1 MDLSRLTPETGSR
14 EPLKAVEEIHWSHQ
28 FAAITLIAGA
38 VLLVCGRKRQAL
50 AIAAAGAAGTILE
63 RPQAAQELWAALPGH
78 IRTGQDFLVRA
89 EGFIERLGEQAAKLR
104 EVMSK
109 QAGL

>member
-1 MDLSRLTPETGSR
+1 MDLSRFTPETGSR

-28 FAAITLIAGA
+28 LAAITLIAGA

-50 AIAAAGAAGTILE
+50 AIAAAGAVGTVLE
-63 RPQAAQELWAALPGH
+63 RPQAAQELWASLPGH

-89 EGFIERLGEQAAKLR
+89 EGFLERLSEQAAKLR
-104 EVMSK
+104 EVMAK
-109 QAGL
+109 QAGM